1 MLIFAIHPSICA
13 FYRENGIYSLLF
25 CKIDE
30 VDTKVEG
37 EYTKMNAIT
46 IVIGSICILLIV
58 YRLYG
63 TFMAAKVL
71 KLKDSKPTPA
81 QKFEDGRDYVP
92 TNKWVVFGHHFAA
105 IAAAGP
111 LVGPILAAQF
121 GYLPGL
127 LWLLIGAVI
136 GGAVHD
142 MVVLFASMRRNGKSL
157 SEVAKEEL
165 GPVAGF
171 CTGLAMLFIITITMA
186 GLSLVVL
193 GALERNPWG
202 TFAVGIT
209 IPIAMGVGL
218 YHKKTG
224 NLKLATI
231 VGFALI
237 MVAIVLGPNIQGTWL
252 GDMLTLEKS
261 TLALILPIY
270 AFFAAALPVWLL
282 LAPRDY
288 LSTFMKIGVFA
299 ALIIGVFIVN
309 PDVQFPAFTEFLNG
323 GGPVVAGPVWPFISI
338 TIACGAIS
346 GFHAFVGSGTT
357 PKMVNRWSDVKG
369 VAFGAMLVE
378 CLVAI
383 MALIAA
389 VSLQPGDY
397 FAINSSPEKFATL
410 GMETVHLD
418 ELSKEVG
425 MDLEGR
431 TGGAVTLA
439 VGMTYIFT
447 AVPFFAK
454 LASYFYQF
462 VILFEAV
469 FILTAID
476 SGTRVARYLIQ
487 DFLGD
492 FIKPLKRTDS
502 IGANIF
508 ASALACFVW
517 GYLLFSGDISSVW
530 ALFGVSNQLM
540 ASIGLIVGA
549 TVVLKIAEKRWYMLT
564 CLIPLAYLF
573 VTVMVAGYWM
583 VKNVYL
589 NAANPGFNVLNAIL
603 SIIMLILGIVIMVTS
618 IIKWT
623 NLWKIP
629 QAILVKNSEKEVA

>member
-1 MLIFAIHPSICA
+1 
-13 FYRENGIYSLLF
+13 
-25 CKIDE
+25 
-30 VDTKVEG
+30 
-37 EYTKMNAIT
+37 MNAVT
-46 IVIGSICILLIV
+46 IVIGSICILMIA

-63 TFMAAKVL
+63 TFIALKVL
-71 KLKDSKPTPA
+71 KLDDSKPTPA
-81 QKFEDGRDYVP
+81 HKLEDGKDYVP
-92 TNKWVVFGHHFAA
+92 TNKWVAFGHHFAA

-121 GYLPGL
+121 GYLPSL

-142 MVVLFASMRRNGKSL
+142 AVVLFASMRKDGKSL

-186 GLSLVVL
+186 GLSMVVL
-193 GALERNPWG
+193 HALENNPWG

-224 NLKLATI
+224 NLKGATI
-231 VGFALI
+231 VGFGLI
-237 MVAIVLGPNIQGTWL
+237 MAAILLGPNIQGTAL
-252 GDMLTLEKS
+252 GDLLTLEAS
-261 TLALILPIY
+261 TLAIILPIY

-299 ALIIGVFIVN
+299 ALIIGVFVVN
-309 PDVQFPAFTEFLNG
+309 PEIQFPAFTEFING
-323 GGPVVAGPVWPFISI
+323 GGPIVAGPVWPFISI

-357 PKMVNRWSDVKG
+357 PKMLNRWSDIKSVG
-369 VAFGAMLVE
+369 FGAMLVE
-378 CLVAI
+378 CVVAI

-397 FAINSSPEKFATL
+397 FAINSSPEVFQTL

-418 ELSKEVG
+418 ELSEEIG
-425 MDLEGR
+425 INLEGR

-447 AVPFFAK
+447 EIPFFDK
-454 LASYFYQF
+454 LASFFFQF
-462 VILFEAV
+462 VIMFEAV

-487 DFLGD
+487 DFFGE
-492 FIKPLKRTDS
+492 FYKPLKRVDWLP
-502 IGANIF
+502 GNIF
-508 ASALACFVW
+508 ASALACFIW
-517 GYLLFSGDISSVW
+517 GYLLYSGDIGSIW

-540 ASIGLIVGA
+540 ASIGLIIGA
-549 TVVLKIAEKRWYMLT
+549 TVVLKIADKRWYIWT
-564 CLIPLAYLF
+564 CLVPLAYLY
-573 VTVMVAGYWM
+573 VTVNVAGYWM

-589 NAANPGFNVLNAIL
+589 NPDSAGFSILNGIL
-603 SIIMLILGIVIMVTS
+603 SITMLILGL
-618 IIKWT
+618 IILVAALKKWRE
-623 NLWKIP
+623 LWKIP
-629 QAILVKNSEKEVA
+629 QAELLKRSA

>member
-1 MLIFAIHPSICA
+1 
-13 FYRENGIYSLLF
+13 
-25 CKIDE
+25 
-30 VDTKVEG
+30 
-37 EYTKMNAIT
+37 MNAVT
-46 IVIGSICILLIV
+46 IVIGAICILLIA

-71 KLKDSKPTPA
+71 RLNENKPTPA
-81 QKFEDGRDYVP
+81 HKLEDGHNYVP
-92 TNKWVVFGHHFAA
+92 TNKWVSFGHHFAA

-142 MVVLFASMRRNGKSL
+142 TVVLFASMRRDGKSL
-157 SEVAKEEL
+157 SEIAKEEL

-193 GALERNPWG
+193 SALERNPWG
-202 TFAVGIT
+202 TFAVAIT

-224 NLKLATI
+224 NLKVATI
-231 VGFALI
+231 VGFSL
-237 MVAIVLGPNIQGTWL
+237 IVLAIIFGQDIKSTAL
-252 GDMLTLEKS
+252 GEFLTLEKS
-261 TLALILPIY
+261 TLALALPIY

-288 LSTFMKIGVFA
+288 LSSFMKIGVFI
-299 ALIIGVFIVN
+299 ALIIGVFYVN
-309 PDVQFPAFTEFLNG
+309 PDVQFPAFTEFING
-323 GGPVVAGPVWPFISI
+323 GGPIIAGPVWPFVSI

-357 PKMVNRWSDVKG
+357 PKMINRWGDIKG
-369 VAFGAMLVE
+369 VAFGSMLVE
-378 CLVAI
+378 CLVAV

-397 FAINSSPEKFATL
+397 FAINSTPEKFAAL
-410 GMETVHLD
+410 GMETVHLQQLN
-418 ELSKEVG
+418 EEIG

-447 AVPFFAK
+447 EIPIFEK
-454 LASYFYQF
+454 MASFFYQF

-476 SGTRVARYLIQ
+476 AGTRVARYLIQ
-487 DFLGD
+487 DFGGQ

-502 IGANIF
+502 LSANIT
-508 ASALACFVW
+508 ASALACLFW
-517 GYLLFSGDISSVW
+517 GYLLYSGDISSVW

-540 ASIGLIVGA
+540 ASIGLIIGA
-549 TVVLKIAEKRWYMLT
+549 TVVLKVAEKRWYMLT
-564 CLIPLAYLF
+564 CLVPLAYLY
-573 VTVMVAGYWM
+573 VTVYVAGFWM
-583 VKNVYL
+583 TKNVYL
-589 NAANPGFNVLNAIL
+589 NSASPGFNVLNGVL
-603 SIIMLILGIVIMVTS
+603 SIVMLILGFVILITS
-618 IIKWT
+618 INKWLKLT
-623 NLWKIP
+623 KIP
-629 QAILVKNSEKEVA
+629 QAQLVELSEKEVA

>member
-1 MLIFAIHPSICA
+1 
-13 FYRENGIYSLLF
+13 
-25 CKIDE
+25 
-30 VDTKVEG
+30 
-37 EYTKMNAIT
+37 MNAVS

-71 KLKDSKPTPA
+71 KLDDSKPTPSH
-81 QKFEDGRDYVP
+81 KLEDGKDYVP
-92 TNKWVVFGHHFAA
+92 TNKWVTFGHHFAA

-142 MVVLFASMRRNGKSL
+142 IVVLFASMRRDGKSL

-186 GLSLVVL
+186 GLSLVIL
-193 GALERNPWG
+193 HALENNPWG
-202 TFAVGIT
+202 TFVVGIT

-224 NLKLATI
+224 NLKAATI
-231 VGFALI
+231 VGFGLI
-237 MVAIVLGPNIQGTWL
+237 IAAILFGPNLQGTAL
-252 GDMLTLEKS
+252 GNLLTLEAS
-261 TLALILPIY
+261 TIAILLPIY

-288 LSTFMKIGVFA
+288 LSTFMKIGVFV
-299 ALIIGVFIVN
+299 ALIVGVFYVN
-309 PDVQFPAFTEFLNG
+309 PSVQFPALTDFING
-323 GGPVVAGPVWPFISI
+323 GGPIVAGPVWPFISI

-357 PKMVNRWSDVKG
+357 PKMINRWSDIKG

-397 FAINSSPEKFATL
+397 FAINSAPEKFATL
-410 GMETVHLD
+410 GIETVHLD
-418 ELSKEVG
+418 ELSDEIG

-447 AVPFFAK
+447 EIPIFEK
-454 LASYFYQF
+454 LASYFFQF

-487 DFLGD
+487 DFFGD
-492 FIKPLKRTDS
+492 FYKPLKNTES
-502 IGANIF
+502 LFSNIF
-508 ASALACFVW
+508 ASALACFIW
-517 GYLLFSGDISSVW
+517 GYLLYSGDISSIW

-549 TVVLKIAEKRWYMLT
+549 TVILKIADKRWYMLT
-564 CLIPLAYLF
+564 CLVPLAYLYI
-573 VTVMVAGYWM
+573 TVNVAGYWM
-583 VKNVYL
+583 IKNVYW
-589 NAANPGFNVLNAIL
+589 NAESPGFSVLNGTL
-603 SIIMLILGIVIMVTS
+603 SITMLVLGVIILLTS
-618 IIKWT
+618 IKKWIE
-623 NLWKIP
+623 LCKIP
-629 QAILVKNSEKEVA
+629 QHILVEQSKKEIA

>member
-1 MLIFAIHPSICA
+1 
-13 FYRENGIYSLLF
+13 
-25 CKIDE
+25 
-30 VDTKVEG
+30 
-37 EYTKMNAIT
+37 MNAIT
-46 IVIGSICILLIV
+46 IVIASICILLIV

-71 KLKDSKPTPA
+71 RLNDSKPTPA
-81 QKFEDGRDYVP
+81 QKLEDGRDYVP

-127 LWLLIGAVI
+127 IWLLVGAVI

-142 MVVLFASMRRNGKSL
+142 MVVLFASMRRDGKSL

-186 GLSLVVL
+186 GLSMVVL

-224 NLKLATI
+224 NLKIATI

-237 MVAIVLGPNIQGTWL
+237 MIAIILGPNIQGTWL
-252 GDMLTLEKS
+252 GDLLTLEKS

-323 GGPVVAGPVWPFISI
+323 GGPVIAGPVWPFISI

-357 PKMVNRWSDVKG
+357 PKMVNRWSDIKG

-439 VGMTYIFT
+439 VGMTYIFA
-447 AVPFFAK
+447 AVPIFEK

-487 DFLGD
+487 DFFGD

-502 IGANIF
+502 IGANIV

-583 VKNVYL
+583 VKNVYW
-589 NAANPGFNVLNAIL
+589 NAANPGYNVLNGIL
-603 SIIMLILGIVIMVTS
+603 SIIMLTLGIVIMVTS
-618 IIKWT
+618 IAKWIK
-623 NLWKIP
+623 LWKIP
-629 QAILVKNSEKEVA
+629 QDVLVKNSEQEVA

>member
-1 MLIFAIHPSICA
+1 
-13 FYRENGIYSLLF
+13 
-25 CKIDE
+25 
-30 VDTKVEG
+30 
-37 EYTKMNAIT
+37 MNAVT
-46 IVIGSICILLIV
+46 IVIASMCILMIA

-63 TFMAAKVL
+63 TFMAVKVL
-71 KLKDSKPTPA
+71 KLNDAKPTPA
-81 QKFEDGRDYVP
+81 HELNDGKDYVP
-92 TNKWVVFGHHFAA
+92 TNKWVTFGHHFAA

-142 MVVLFASMRRNGKSL
+142 AVVLFASMRKKGKSL

-186 GLSLVVL
+186 GLSMVVL
-193 GALERNPWG
+193 HALENNPWG

-218 YHKKTG
+218 FYKKTG
-224 NLKLATI
+224 NLKLAST
-231 VGFALI
+231 VGFILLMIGVFA
-237 MVAIVLGPNIQGTWL
+237 GPSIQGTAL
-252 GDMLTLEKS
+252 GDFLTLDSK
-261 TLALILPIY
+261 TLAIILPIY

-288 LSTFMKIGVFA
+288 LSSFMKIGVFI
-299 ALIIGVFIVN
+299 ALIIGVFIIN
-309 PDVQFPAFTEFLNG
+309 PSIHFPAVTEFVGG
-323 GGPVVAGPVWPFISI
+323 GGPILAGPVWPFISI

-357 PKMVNRWSDVKG
+357 PKMLDRWSDIKVVG
-369 VAFGAMLVE
+369 FGAMLVE
-378 CLVAI
+378 CLVGI

-389 VSLQPGDY
+389 TALQPADY
-397 FAINSSPEKFATL
+397 FAINSTPEVFKTL
-410 GMETVHLD
+410 GMEVVHLP
-418 ELSKEVG
+418 ELAREIG
-425 MDLEGR
+425 LDLEGR

-447 AVPFFAK
+447 SIPWFDT
-454 LASYFYQF
+454 LSSYFFQF
-462 VILFEAV
+462 VIMFEAV

-476 SGTRVARYLIQ
+476 AGTRVARYLIQ
-487 DFLGD
+487 DFFGE
-492 FIKPLKRTDS
+492 FYQPLKKTDWLP
-502 IGANIF
+502 GNII
-508 ASALACFVW
+508 ASALACFMW
-517 GYLLFSGDISSVW
+517 GYLLYSGDIGSVW

-540 ASIGLIVGA
+540 ASIGLIIGA
-549 TVVLKIAEKRWYMLT
+549 TVILKMADKRRYMLT

-573 VTVMVAGYWM
+573 ITVNYAGYWM

-589 NAANPGFNVLNAIL
+589 NPAAAGFNVLNAIL
-603 SIIMLILGIVIMVTS
+603 SIIMLILGVIILVSAIKKWMELWNTPRVQMDVTS
-618 IIKWT
+618 
-623 NLWKIP
+623 
-629 QAILVKNSEKEVA
+629 VS

>member
-1 MLIFAIHPSICA
+1 MIFAIHPSISA
-13 FYRENGIYSLLF
+13 FYPENEERTLSF
-25 CKIDE
+25 CKMD
-30 VDTKVEG
+30 DVETIAKG
-37 EYTKMNAIT
+37 DWIIMNAIT
-46 IVIGSICILLIV
+46 IVIASICILLIV

-71 KLKDSKPTPA
+71 KLNDSKPTPA

-127 LWLLIGAVI
+127 IWLLIGAVI

-142 MVVLFASMRRNGKSL
+142 TVVLFASMRRDGKSL

-186 GLSLVVL
+186 GLSMVVL

-237 MVAIVLGPNIQGTWL
+237 MLAIVLGPNIQGTWF
-252 GDMLTLEKS
+252 GDVLTLEKS

-309 PDVQFPAFTEFLNG
+309 PEVQFPAFTEFLNG

-357 PKMVNRWSDVKG
+357 PKMINRWSDIKG

-397 FAINSSPEKFATL
+397 FAINSTPEKFAAL

-418 ELSKEVG
+418 ELGKEVG

-439 VGMTYIFT
+439 VGMTYIFA
-447 AVPFFAK
+447 AVPFFEK

-502 IGANIF
+502 IGANIV

-540 ASIGLIVGA
+540 ASIGLIIGA

-589 NAANPGFNVLNAIL
+589 NAANPGYNVLNGIL
-603 SIIMLILGIVIMVTS
+603 SIVMLILGIVIMVTS
-618 IIKWT
+618 IAKWIK
-623 NLWKIP
+623 LWKIP
-629 QAILVKNSEKEVA
+629 QDVLVKNSEQEVA

>member
-1 MLIFAIHPSICA
+1 
-13 FYRENGIYSLLF
+13 
-25 CKIDE
+25 
-30 VDTKVEG
+30 
-37 EYTKMNAIT
+37 MNAIS
-46 IVIGSICILLIV
+46 IVVGSICILLIV

-71 KLKDSKPTPA
+71 KLNDSKPTPA
-81 QKFEDGRDYVP
+81 QKLEDGQDYVP

-142 MVVLFASMRRNGKSL
+142 MVVLFASMRREGKSL

-186 GLSLVVL
+186 GLSMVVL

-224 NLKLATI
+224 NLKLATT
-231 VGFALI
+231 VGFILI
-237 MVAIVLGPNIQGTWL
+237 MAAIVWGPNIQGTWL
-252 GDMLTLEKS
+252 GDLLTLEKN

-299 ALIIGVFIVN
+299 ALIVGVFIVN
-309 PDVQFPAFTEFLNG
+309 PEVQFPPFTEFING

-357 PKMVNRWSDVKG
+357 PKMISRWGDIKG

-389 VSLQPGDY
+389 ISLQPGDY

-410 GMETVHLD
+410 GMETVELD
-418 ELSKEVG
+418 QLEEKVG

-502 IGANIF
+502 LGANIF

-549 TVVLKIAEKRWYMLT
+549 TVILKIAEKRWYMLT

-573 VTVMVAGYWM
+573 VTVMTAGYWM
-583 VKNVYL
+583 IKNVYF
-589 NAANPGFNVLNAIL
+589 NADNAGFSVLNGIL
-603 SIIMLILGIVIMVTS
+603 SITMLILGIVILVAS
-618 IIKWT
+618 INKWIK
-623 NLWKIP
+623 LWKIP
-629 QAILVKNSEKEVA
+629 QNLLVEQSEKEVA